1 MDKRLR
7 TLRLRQI
14 DQSLQQWRDA
24 DLSPRPAAGWSQA
37 IRDALGVSA
46 TALGRRLGMTG
57 NGVRKLEAAEAQ
69 QVITLASLRKLAN
82 ALDCELVYAVV
93 PRKPLAELLQD
104 RAMTVANEQLQAV
117 SHSMVLEDQAVKGQ
131 SKIDQ
136 RELLAQE
143 LLDGPRRALW

>member
-14 DQSLQQWRDA
+14 DQSLQQWREA
-24 DLSPRPAAGWSQA
+24 SLSPTPGTGWSQA
-37 IRDALGVSA
+37 IREALGMSA

-69 QVITLASLRKLAN
+69 QVITLASLRKLAD
-82 ALDCELVYAVV
+82 ALDCELHYAMV
-93 PRKPLAELLQD
+93 PRKPLTVQLQD
-104 RAMTVANEQLQAV
+104 RALTVAGEQLRAV
-117 SHSMVLEDQAVKGQ
+117 SHSMTLEDQAVKGQ
-131 SKIDQ
+131 SRLDQ